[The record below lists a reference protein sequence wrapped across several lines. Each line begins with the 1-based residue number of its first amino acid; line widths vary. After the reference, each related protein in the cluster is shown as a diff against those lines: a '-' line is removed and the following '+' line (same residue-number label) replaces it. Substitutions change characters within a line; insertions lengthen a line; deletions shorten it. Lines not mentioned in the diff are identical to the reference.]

1 MGPQMDQ
8 EAPSEGWQRKV
19 LPVMT
24 RAIATMGFLFFV
36 SSLIQVHLMG
46 AELRMQPET
55 KPWLATSLGG
65 FSGDIQAELMRW
77 NSLVVLE
84 HETLR
89 ARTQSVNAVILRQ
102 ASLMHL
108 GFLTGMVLC
117 LIGAVFVL
125 GRLQTPVSSLSGE
138 AHNAKAALRTSSPGI
153 VLAALGSALIV
164 ATLFHHYQFN
174 LPEKVVYLPA
184 VQYSLHIAHGQ
195 SIPPGSV
202 SGAEP
207 GPTAQRL
214 SPPAAGYDAGAP
226 RP

>member
-1 MGPQMDQ
+1 MDQ
-8 EAPSEGWQRKV
+8 EAPSEGWQLKV
-19 LPVMT
+19 LPFMT

-36 SSLIQVHLMG
+36 SSLVQIHLMG
-46 AELRMQPET
+46 VELKTQPET

-65 FSGDIQAELMRW
+65 FSVDIQAELMRW

-84 HETLR
+84 HETLQ

-125 GRLQTPVSSLSGE
+125 GRLQTPVTSLSGE

-184 VQYSLHIAHGQ
+184 AQYSFHIANGQ
-195 SIPPGSV
+195 SISPLPV

-207 GPTAQRL
+207 KPSTQRL
-214 SPPAAGYDAGAP
+214 SPSSTGDDASAT